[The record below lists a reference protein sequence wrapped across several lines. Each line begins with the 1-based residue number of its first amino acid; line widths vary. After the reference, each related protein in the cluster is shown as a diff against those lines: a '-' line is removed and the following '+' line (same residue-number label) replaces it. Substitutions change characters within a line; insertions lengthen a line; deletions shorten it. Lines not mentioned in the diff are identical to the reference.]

1 MFRSITLLGSSSG
14 RNAGDAALLSS
25 IMDSVDEA
33 CGSRLLY
40 EIPSLKPEF
49 IWQTYENR
57 VRPIG
62 ILPWN
67 LSAKLFG
74 LPTYRSLMRTDLSL
88 IFDATLFDRSLYN
101 PFFNFLSSYYALLPL
116 ARKKGKRMACYTVSV
131 GPVSTP
137 KGKDM
142 LRRVLEMM
150 DFISVRDQDAV
161 DMMRE
166 AGVQNPNVI
175 ITNDVA
181 LNTKPAPKERIEQIW
196 QKLGL
201 AEDKEVLAIN
211 INPYFDSWAGLDR
224 QPLGK
229 EQFVEIYSQALNTA
243 LKDIDANLLFVCT
256 QHLDVTLTQ
265 EIMNRVTTG
274 HKKAFF
280 SNTEYSHHEI
290 KGVMGKVALLFAM
303 RLHCLILTSSALGP
317 IASLNYLPKVTTYMK
332 SLGLSDYALGFENF
346 SAENVAA
353 HLLKAWNDRG
363 LIKRRLE
370 EKIPGMK
377 READKAAELVAVMHR
392 GEDVSRALERLKSTS
407 GDIRLAQAG

>member
-1 MFRSITLLGSSSG
+1 MLRSVTLLGSSSG

-33 CGSRLLY
+33 CGTKLLY
-40 EIPSLKPEF
+40 EIPTLKPEF

-67 LSAKLFG
+67 FSAKLFG
-74 LPTYRSLMRTDLSL
+74 LPTYQSLMRTDLSL
-88 IFDATLFDRSLYN
+88 VFDATLFDRSLYN
-101 PFFNFLSSYYALLPL
+101 PFFNFLSSYNALLPL
-116 ARKKGKRMACYTVSV
+116 AKKKGKRMACYTVSI

-161 DMMRE
+161 DMMRD

-181 LNTKPAPKERIEQIW
+181 LNTKPASPERIEAIW
-196 QKLGL
+196 RTFGF
-201 AEDKEVLAIN
+201 DPSKEVLAIN
-211 INPYFDSWAGLDR
+211 MNPYFDSWAGLNRD
-224 QPLGK
+224 PLTK
-229 EQFVEIYSQALNTA
+229 DQFVDIYSRGLKLA
-243 LKDIDANLLFVCT
+243 LKDIDANLLFVST
-256 QHLDVTLTQ
+256 QHLDVTLTR
-265 EIMNRVTTG
+265 EVMSRIDTG
-274 HKKAFF
+274 HRKAFF
-280 SNTEYSHHEI
+280 SNTEYNHHEI
-290 KGVMGKVALLFAM
+290 KGVMGKVNLLFAM

-332 SLGLSDYALGFENF
+332 SLGLSDYALSFENF
-346 SAENVAA
+346 NPEAIGA
-353 HLLKAWNDRG
+353 HVLKSWNDRG
-363 LIKRRLE
+363 SIRRKLE
-370 EKIPGMK
+370 ELIPQMQY
-377 READKAAELVAVMHR
+377 EANKAAELVAVMHR
-392 GEDVSRALERLKSTS
+392 GEDVGQALARLKSEPR
-407 GDIRLAQAG
+407 GMRVANA